1 MISLK
6 QFTAAQVTAKDDALL
21 YEWMSQRAA
30 CVFFGCEV
38 TSLGSNQMRMTA
50 GRGIILGRT
59 FEVQQEDF
67 SAQLAD
73 PGETWHGRVFIGI
86 DLSNTPQPIAIK
98 TVAAA
103 SLPELTQEDIN
114 GDGTIYQMEICTY
127 DASDVEASNIKMI
140 VKRKELMPWMPP
152 GAVIPYAGKSA
163 PYGWLICDGSAVSRT
178 TYADLF
184 EVIGTTFGSGDGS
197 TTFNLPDLRGR
208 VAVGVDSDANL
219 GYRQGYKS
227 KALTEAQIPKHR
239 HLIATNY
246 TSSAEHTHSGHD
258 TGTDTRVATGI
269 TNGAGAASMPS
280 SWIGST
286 TAVSLVQPSLHLNYL
301 IKV

>member
-38 TSLGSNQMRMTA
+38 TSLGSNQMRITA

-59 FEVQQEDF
+59 FEIQQEDF
-67 SAQLAD
+67 TAQLAD
-73 PGETWHGRVFIGI
+73 PGENWKGRVFIEI

-219 GYRQGYKS
+219 GRQSGATSQYFSWDNLPTTPALATWQDSYK
-227 KALTEAQIPKHR
+227 AVIAEADAPNLYGVNNKW
-239 HLIATNY
+239 
-246 TSSAEHTHSGHD
+246 
-258 TGTDTRVATGI
+258 V
-269 TNGAGAASMPS
+269 GAGTPLSN
-280 SWIGST
+280 
-286 TAVSLVQPSLHLNYL
+286 VQPSLNLNQI
-301 IKV
+301 IKI

>member
-38 TSLGSNQMRMTA
+38 TSLGSNQMRITA

-59 FEVQQEDF
+59 FEIQQEDF
-67 SAQLAD
+67 TAQLAD
-73 PGETWHGRVFIGI
+73 PGENWKGRVFIEI

-208 VAVGVDSDANL
+208 VAVGVDSDSNSL
-219 GYRQGYKS
+219 GK
-227 KALTEAQIPKHR
+227 I
-239 HLIATNY
+239 
-246 TSSAEHTHSGHD
+246 
-258 TGTDTRVATGI
+258 
-269 TNGAGAASMPS
+269 
-280 SWIGST
+280 IGEK
-286 TAVSLVQPSLHLNYL
+286 AVSLTASQNGQHSHFVPIDYGAHDGALRGLSSWSDHAKYDATHVMDTGGSGNGVPHNNVQPSLYL
-301 IKV
+301 YQIIKV